1 MAQTQPESGR
11 IDHADTADRMP
22 ADDGTDPEQGRI
34 IGAGRWAGGRR
45 ILPVLFGALILVVNI
60 GIGLYVHSMLSTV
73 SDSLPVD
80 MISQERDMV
89 RIGQNFSDLMIQT
102 EVARNNPTDRNVA
115 SIIDSL
121 FEIQESTHELRQS
134 QPFDRVTGAAALHAA
149 ISPAVADMDDWLTHG
164 LYGHSPKSPIILEL
178 VYNRARETG
187 EEVRDL
193 LLDNHVSAMSLLSVQ
208 QDRLSTF
215 RNSLI
220 ALLVLV
226 GLLCVGGSIGFIRY
240 LEQRRQTETALRRAM
255 EEAEFANRAKSQ
267 FLANM
272 SHELRTPLNAII
284 GFAEILKDPMMAQ
297 GEDAKAAE
305 YAEDIHK
312 SGIHLL
318 SLINDLLDLSKI
330 EAGRATLSDDTIELP
345 YAVAATLRLVETR
358 AQKHSITLAKSLS
371 RDVECIRADERKLK
385 QILLNLLSNAV
396 KFTPEGGRIEVSTD
410 IAGSGALLIRV
421 ADNGIGIAEADM
433 SKVMSPFGQVESS
446 LNRRF
451 EGSGLGLPLV
461 KALAQLHGGDLD
473 LDSEPNVGTTAT
485 VILPAERI
493 VRIDGVSRREATAA
507 AQ

>member
-1 MAQTQPESGR
+1 MAQFKADSGS
-11 IDHADTADRMP
+11 IEPVDAVEEAPVDADTA
-22 ADDGTDPEQGRI
+22 PENRWI
-34 IGAGRWAGGRR
+34 TSPGAMARGRR
-45 ILPVLFGALILVVNI
+45 ILPLLFGALVLVVNI

-89 RIGQNFSDLMIQT
+89 RIGQNFSDLMVQT
-102 EVARNNPTDRNVA
+102 EVARNNATDTNVGSILRSLYDIQA
-115 SIIDSL
+115 ST
-121 FEIQESTHELRQS
+121 EELRRS

-149 ISPAVADMDDWLTHG
+149 ISPAVSDMDNWLTHG
-164 LYGHSPKSPIILEL
+164 LYGHPPKSQIVLEL

-187 EEVRDL
+187 EKVRDL
-193 LLDNHVSAMSLLSVQ
+193 LLDNHVSAMGLLSIQ
-208 QDRLSTF
+208 QERLSTF

-284 GFAEILKDPMMAQ
+284 GFAEILKDPMIAQ

-330 EAGRATLSDDTIELP
+330 EAGRATLSEDTIQLP
-345 YAVAATLRLVETR
+345 YAVAATIRLVETR
-358 AQKHSITLAKSLS
+358 AEKHGVTLAKSLS
-371 RDVECIRADERKLK
+371 RDVEYIRADERKLK

-410 IAGSGALLIRV
+410 TAGSGALLIRV
-421 ADNGIGIAEADM
+421 ADNGIGIAEADIP
-433 SKVMSPFGQVESS
+433 KVMSPFGQVESS

-473 LDSEPNVGTTAT
+473 LDSAPNMGTTVT

-493 VRIDGVSRREATAA
+493 LRADTGNPREASAA

>member
-1 MAQTQPESGR
+1 MAQIEAEPCSFDASDVAPPSNG
-11 IDHADTADRMP
+11 DRRGNTIL
-22 ADDGTDPEQGRI
+22 AKLSWGH
-34 IGAGRWAGGRR
+34 GRR
-45 ILPVLFGALILVVNI
+45 ILPLLFGAMVLVVNI

-89 RIGQNFSDLMIQT
+89 QIGQNFSDLMIRT
-102 EVARNNPTDRNVA
+102 EVARNNATDRNVG
-115 SIIDSL
+115 SILQSL
-121 FEIQESTHELRQS
+121 YDIQVSTEELRRSQS
-134 QPFDRVTGAAALHAA
+134 FDRITGAAALHAA
-149 ISPAVADMDDWLTHG
+149 ISPAISDMDSWLTHG
-164 LYGHSPKSPIILEL
+164 LYGHPPKSPVILEL

-187 EEVRDL
+187 EKVRDL
-193 LLDNHVSAMSLLSVQ
+193 LLDNHVSAMGLLSIQ
-208 QDRLSTF
+208 QERLSTF

-240 LEQRRQTETALRRAM
+240 LEQRRQTESALRHAM

-284 GFAEILKDPMMAQ
+284 GFAEILKDPMISR
-297 GEDAKAAE
+297 GEDAKGAE

-330 EAGRATLSDDTIELP
+330 EAGRATLSDDTIQLP
-345 YAVAATLRLVETR
+345 YTVAATLRLVETR
-358 AQKHSITLAKSLS
+358 AEKHGITLVKSVASGAEL
-371 RDVECIRADERKLK
+371 IRADERKLK

-396 KFTPEGGRIEVSTD
+396 KFTPEGGRIEVSTAL
-410 IAGSGALLIRV
+410 AGSGALLISV
-421 ADNGIGIAEADM
+421 SDNGIGIAEADIP
-433 SKVMSPFGQVESS
+433 KVMSPFGQVESS

-461 KALAQLHGGDLD
+461 KALAELHGGDMD
-473 LDSEPNVGTTAT
+473 LDSEPNVGTTVT
-485 VILPAERI
+485 VILPADRI
-493 VRIDGVSRREATAA
+493 LQHEPQSRQPEAA